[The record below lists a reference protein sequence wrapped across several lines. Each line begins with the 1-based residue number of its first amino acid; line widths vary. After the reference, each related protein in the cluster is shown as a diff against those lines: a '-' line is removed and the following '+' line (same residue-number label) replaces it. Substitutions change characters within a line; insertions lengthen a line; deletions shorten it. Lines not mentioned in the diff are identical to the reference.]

1 MLPRC
6 YGMHENSGYER
17 KEVILE
23 VSERLLIL
31 EISGRLLI
39 LEVPER
45 LLILKVS
52 GRLLILEVSGRLLIS
67 EVSGRLLISEVS
79 GRLLILKVSGYFR
92 KLKRLL
98 HNCVEYNFVPLQCI
112 LIFSFVISV
121 IVMSHKNQRTK
132 HSFLYNGMG
141 INK

>member
-67 EVSGRLLISEVS
+67 EVSG
-79 GRLLILKVSGYFR
+79 YFR